1 MNTQN
6 LTIEEQEAQAYAA
19 GDTATA
25 ALLGRIIELEAE
37 NKRLEQELENA
48 QGDSLSDWES
58 KNGPAYDYVQFFQG
72 CFDRL
77 AGHYPCPSITSDY
90 DKSVIFS
97 AIEKS
102 EGATD

>member
-6 LTIEEQEAQAYAA
+6 LTIEEQEAAAYAA

-25 ALLGRIIELEAE
+25 ALLARIIELEYLE
-37 NKRLEQELENA
+37 KRVEELGDQLKDV
-48 QGDSLSDWES
+48 QGTLDNQTDFES
-58 KNGPAYDYVQFFQG
+58 YKDFFEG
-72 CFDRL
+72 CFERL

>member
-6 LTIEEQEAQAYAA
+6 LTIEEQEAAAYAA

-25 ALLGRIIELEAE
+25 ALLGRIIELEYLE
-37 NKRLEQELENA
+37 KRVEELEDQLKDV
-48 QGDSLSDWES
+48 QGTLDNQTDFES
-58 KNGPAYDYVQFFQG
+58 YKDFFEG
-72 CFDRL
+72 CFERL

-90 DKSVIFS
+90 DKSIIFE
-97 AIEKS
+97 AIDKS

>member
-6 LTIEEQEAQAYAA
+6 LTVEEQEAQAYAA

-25 ALLGRIIELEAE
+25 ALLARIIELEYLE
-37 NKRLEQELENA
+37 KRVEELEDQLKDV
-48 QGDSLSDWES
+48 QGTLNNQTDFES
-58 KNGPAYDYVQFFQG
+58 YKDFFEG

-90 DKSVIFS
+90 DKSVIFT

-102 EGATD
+102 EGGEA

>member
-6 LTIEEQEAQAYAA
+6 LTIEEQEAAAYAA

-25 ALLGRIIELEAE
+25 ALLGRIIELESA
-37 NKRLEQELENA
+37 NKGFMQQLDGLPSVAQLERDALDLEN
-48 QGDSLSDWES
+48 LKEFF
-58 KNGPAYDYVQFFQG
+58 YD
-72 CFDRL
+72 CFNRL

-90 DKSVIFS
+90 DKSVIFA

>member
-25 ALLGRIIELEAE
+25 ALLGRIIELEYLE
-37 NKRLEQELENA
+37 KRVEELEDQLKDA
-48 QGDSLSDWES
+48 QSTLNNQTDFENYKD
-58 KNGPAYDYVQFFQG
+58 FFEG
-72 CFDRL
+72 CFERL

-90 DKSVIFS
+90 DKSVIFA

>member
-6 LTIEEQEAQAYAA
+6 LTVEEQESAAYAA

-25 ALLGRIIELEAE
+25 ALLARIIELEYSE
-37 NKRLEQELENA
+37 KRVEELEDQLKDA
-48 QGDSLSDWES
+48 QSTLNNQTDFENYKD
-58 KNGPAYDYVQFFQG
+58 FFEG
-72 CFDRL
+72 CFERL
-77 AGHYPCPSITSDY
+77 AGHYSCPSITSDY
-90 DKSVIFS
+90 DQSIIFA

>member
-6 LTIEEQEAQAYAA
+6 LTIEEQEAAAYAT

-25 ALLGRIIELEAE
+25 ALLARIIEIEYLE
-37 NKRLEQELENA
+37 KRVEELEGQLDDA
-48 QGDSLSDWES
+48 QSTLNDQTVDFENYKG
-58 KNGPAYDYVQFFQG
+58 FFEG
-72 CFDRL
+72 CFERL
-77 AGHYPCPSITSDY
+77 AKHYPCPSITSDY

-102 EGATD
+102 EGGEA

>member
-6 LTIEEQEAQAYAA
+6 LTIEEQEAAAYAA

-25 ALLGRIIELEAE
+25 ALLARIIELEYLE
-37 NKRLEQELENA
+37 KRVEELEDQLKDA
-48 QGDSLSDWES
+48 QSTLNNQTDFENYKG
-58 KNGPAYDYVQFFQG
+58 FFEG
-72 CFDRL
+72 CFERL

-90 DKSVIFS
+90 DKSVIFA

-102 EGATD
+102 EGGEA

>member
-6 LTIEEQEAQAYAA
+6 LTVEEQEAAAYAA

-25 ALLGRIIELEAE
+25 ALLGRIIELEAV
-37 NKRLEQELENA
+37 NRALELELENA
-48 QGDSLSDWES
+48 QCDSLSDWES
-58 KNGPAYDYVQFFQG
+58 KNGPVYEYAQFFQG
-72 CFDRL
+72 CFERL

-90 DKSVIFS
+90 DKSIIFA

-102 EGATD
+102 EGGEA

>member
-6 LTIEEQEAQAYAA
+6 LTVEEQESQAYAA

-25 ALLGRIIELEAE
+25 ALLARIIELEYLE
-37 NKRLEQELENA
+37 KRVEELEDQLKDV
-48 QGDSLSDWES
+48 QGTLDNQTDFES
-58 KNGPAYDYVQFFQG
+58 YKDFFEG
-72 CFDRL
+72 CFERL

-90 DKSVIFS
+90 DKSVIFT

-102 EGATD
+102 EGGEV

>member
-37 NKRLEQELENA
+37 LNALQNKLDDMPSVAQLEKDALDLEN
-48 QGDSLSDWES
+48 LKEFF
-58 KNGPAYDYVQFFQG
+58 YD
-72 CFDRL
+72 CFNRL
-77 AGHYPCPSITSDY
+77 AGHYPCPEWTSDY

-102 EGATD
+102 EGGEA

>member
-6 LTIEEQEAQAYAA
+6 LTIKEQEAQAYAA

-25 ALLGRIIELEAE
+25 ALLGRIIELEAV
-37 NKRLEQELENA
+37 NRALELELENA
-48 QGDSLSDWES
+48 QSDSLSDWES
-58 KNGPAYDYVQFFQG
+58 KNGPVYDYVQFFRG

-77 AGHYPCPSITSDY
+77 AGHYPCPSITNDY

-102 EGATD
+102 EGGEA